1 MNNEIDKKETMNK
14 KKAVKK
20 KKTSKK
26 SFQESTEKK
35 GGSNPSPSSP
45 KPEAPPSSQVVVV
58 KFEDLEGKFLLVK
71 VGNDA
76 HPATSEDIEDIG
88 TKLTGLL
95 EENGVNCMAF
105 VTHHAVEM
113 EIVEKLT

>member
-1 MNNEIDKKETMNK
+1 MNNEIDKKETMTK
-14 KKAVKK
+14 KKVVKK

-26 SFQESTEKK
+26 SFQESTVKK
-35 GGSNPSPSSP
+35 GGSNPIPSSP
-45 KPEAPPSSQVVVV
+45 KSEAPPSSQVVVV

-71 VGNDA
+71 VGNEA
-76 HPATSEDIEDIG
+76 HPASDEDIKDVV

-95 EENGVNCMAF
+95 EDNGINCLAF

-113 EIVEKLT
+113 ELIEKLT